1 MTNGERGAMDT
12 ARVSENRTAVDWRWR
27 RLDWERFVLW
37 IVLGIGS
44 VAMIGPFYW
53 MFISSFK
60 SQREGT
66 AIPPTWWPQEF
77 TLKNWQDIGNLT
89 TGSMLVFFRNSVF
102 VVIVITLLTL
112 FTSSIAGYV
121 FAKFEFRFKNVIFWL
136 VISML
141 VVPFSVTLIPLFNM
155 VAGAVIFRERMNRI
169 GVAAIACAAVGVA
182 LQALALGHFP
192 VISLVLAITFAAYGV
207 VRKRVNVDAQAGL
220 LIECLI
226 LGIPGA
232 MFIVWLQMQG
242 VGHLTSGAWSVPMM
256 IGSGVVTVAP
266 LALFSWAARR
276 MPLSTM
282 GFLQFIGPTLGF
294 AIGLFQG
301 EAFTPLRAASF
312 AFIWGAA
319 VIFAYGAWRA
329 GRRAAVV
336 A

>member
-1 MTNGERGAMDT
+1 MTTPAAPDGEARRALAAGLLCYSIWGFVPLYFQMMGRFGVGAGEIL
-12 ARVSENRTAVDWRWR
+12 AQRTAWGI
-27 RLDWERFVLW
+27 LAALALVLIARQW
-37 IVLGIGS
+37 TQVTDTLRD
-44 VAMIGPFYW
+44 VRTLFW
-53 MFISSFK
+53 LTVSSLLI
-60 SQREGT
+60 
-66 AIPPTWWPQEF
+66 AA
-77 TLKNWQDIGNLT
+77 NW
-89 TGSMLVFFRNSVF
+89 LVFIQAVNSGRV
-102 VVIVITLLTL
+102 LEGSL
-112 FTSSIAGYV
+112 GYYI
-121 FAKFEFRFKNVIFWL
+121 N
-136 VISML
+136 
-141 VVPFSVTLIPLFNM
+141 PLFNM

>member
-1 MTNGERGAMDT
+1 MINGEEGAMDT

-77 TLKNWQDIGNLT
+77 TFKNWQDIGNLT

-155 VAGAVIFRERMNRI
+155 VADWGWRNNYLALIVPILYSPFGIFLMRQQIANIPNELIDAARIDGASEWGIYLRVILPLS
-169 GVAAIACAAVGVA
+169 GA
-182 LQALALGHFP
+182 ALAA
-192 VISLVLAITFAAYGV
+192 LAIFTFTFQWDNFLWPLV
-207 VRKRVNVDAQAGL
+207 VLDDPSLYTLPLGLAQFRGRGTVD
-220 LIECLI
+220 
-226 LGIPGA
+226 
-232 MFIVWLQMQG
+232 
-242 VGHLTSGAWSVPMM
+242 
-256 IGSGVVTVAP
+256 
-266 LALFSWAARR
+266 
-276 MPLSTM
+276 
-282 GFLQFIGPTLGF
+282 
-294 AIGLFQG
+294 IGLVS
-301 EAFTPLRAASF
+301 AASF
-312 AFIWGAA
+312 VAVLPVLIVYVLAQRRFIEG
-319 VIFAYGAWRA
+319 ITLTGMK
-329 GRRAAVV
+329 
-336 A
+336 